1 MKYAKKIKKHFEYIS
16 NKDYLQDCA
25 SDLSTL
31 KCAVALLEGA
41 CCHFFTGESPLKR
54 VNELVKV
61 IAPIFPRAE
70 KIESEEQ
77 INLYGNALTA
87 LCAYKK
93 CTALN
98 EADELIDAC
107 VTPLLNALFNQVDIL
122 IEQNSPLPAKSL
134 SALNG
139 LADFYAITHE
149 NDVALLFNKII
160 SRLNELNFNNSE
172 DNCYDYLCFIS
183 GALKLAKM
191 TNNSAVYEPIAR
203 LFDNLCVKAQSL
215 NYGVAISFVNKKE
228 CSGSA
233 TAKSLEV
240 ALEFYALLQDE
251 RYISLAR
258 RIWFNGLQFCQR
270 ENGQVGADTFTT
282 EDAPNLKVSR
292 YEVKQIVTPLYGIA
306 LRCYAISKDLFEE
319 RGGLFKD
326 RKGRYFI
333 GDRMFARDES
343 EFFGRDLI
351 EIPTLT
357 AFDSQTAMQLNF
369 KLTFKD
375 EK

>member
-1 MKYAKKIKKHFEYIS
+1 MKYSKKIKKHFEYIS

-41 CCHFFTGESPLKR
+41 CCHFSTGESPLKR
-54 VNELVKV
+54 VNELVKTV
-61 IAPIFPRAE
+61 NKVFTKQATIDGD
-70 KIESEEQ
+70 EQ
-77 INLYGNALTA
+77 INLYGNILTA

-107 VTPLLNALFNQVDIL
+107 VTPLLNALFTRIDAL
-122 IEQNSPLPAKSL
+122 IEENSLLPARSL

-139 LADFYAITHE
+139 IADFYAITR
-149 NDVALLFNKII
+149 DKDALLLFNKVITN
-160 SRLNELNFNNSE
+160 LNKLNFNNSQ

-183 GALKLAKM
+183 GALKLAQM
-191 TNNSAVYEPIAR
+191 SDNIAVYEPIAR

-215 NYGVAISFVNKKE
+215 NYGVAISFINKKE
-228 CSGSA
+228 CSSAA

-240 ALEFYALLQDE
+240 ALTFYALLQDE
-251 RYISLAR
+251 RYKSLAR

-270 ENGQVGADTFTT
+270 EKGQTGADTFTT

-292 YEVKQIVTPLYGIA
+292 YEVKQIVTPLYAIA
-306 LRCYAISKDLFEE
+306 LKCYAANKELFEE
-319 RGGLFKD
+319 SGELFKD
-326 RKGRYFI
+326 RRGRYFI
-333 GDRMFARDES
+333 GDKMFARDVS
-343 EFFGRDLI
+343 GFFGRDLI

-357 AFDSQTAMQLNF
+357 AFDSQTAIQLDF
-369 KLTFKD
+369 KLTF
-375 EK
+375 